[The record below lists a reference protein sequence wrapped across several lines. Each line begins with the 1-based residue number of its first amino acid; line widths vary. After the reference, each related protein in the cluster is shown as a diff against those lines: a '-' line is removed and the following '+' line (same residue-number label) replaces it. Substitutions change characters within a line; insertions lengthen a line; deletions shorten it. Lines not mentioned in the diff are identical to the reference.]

1 MDGPLVEGDAV
12 TFLPSVA
19 ELKPGN
25 RTHHVRLD
33 IVAQDIEIAPG
44 VRYQAWTFG
53 GSVPGPVIHVREG
66 DRVNFVM
73 RNRSHEKNL
82 DDVPLPGA
90 MRRSSSSS
98 RPRACRGG
106 PVYSCRCTTP
116 WTFMRRQWRPTTSGA

>member
-1 MDGPLVEGDAV
+1 MQRGFMSHTNRRLSLAAAVLAIGAVVAAPLVTRARGKEPFEKVWGTPRAEVFTEARMDGPLVEGDAV
-12 TFLPSVA
+12 TFLPNVA

-33 IVAQDIEIAPG
+33 IVAQEIEIAPG

-73 RNRSHEKNL
+73 
-82 DDVPLPGA
+82 
-90 MRRSSSSS
+90 
-98 RPRACRGG
+98 
-106 PVYSCRCTTP
+106 
-116 WTFMRRQWRPTTSGA
+116 